1 MNGSRKAEARGAPR
15 ASRAGQP
22 RTRNGIMNGSRQG
35 EARATP
41 KGSREGEAITRPSR
55 AGDKRSRQPESRV
68 RKIWPSFIR
77 MPWDIWVDEVVDG
90 EKGAGADIDVTVLA
104 KHSMNVQRL
113 GIEAA
118 FDLAVAEGEID
129 GEMQKWVTNKAFGE
143 LAAFEFFSN
152 SAREDG
158 SRRFPKGGRS
168 ARTAWQKLRAHERGC
183 YRDAVTPTIARELFE
198 QFDARKA
205 TPLYKLSKLT
215 RLSEGKYGMNDE

>member
-1 MNGSRKAEARGAPR
+1 
-15 ASRAGQP
+15 
-22 RTRNGIMNGSRQG
+22 MNGSRQG

-77 MPWDIWVDEVVDG
+77 TPWDIWVDEVVDG

>member
-1 MNGSRKAEARGAPR
+1 MARPSRARGCRKQETARRPARGSRKQETMA
-15 ASRAGQP
+15 
-22 RTRNGIMNGSRQG
+22 
-35 EARATP
+35 
-41 KGSREGEAITRPSR
+41 RPSR
-55 AGDKRSRQPESRV
+55 AGQKRSRAREKKRLN
-68 RKIWPSFIR
+68 KIWPSFINL
-77 MPWDIWVDEVVDG
+77 PWDLWASSINSAG
-90 EKGAGADIDVTVLA
+90 CPPMAATGSPAHGAKDAAIMGDAVIMA
-104 KHSMNVQRL
+104 KPNRNIAVMGR
-113 GIEAA
+113 EAA

-158 SRRFPKGGRS
+158 SRRFPKGGSS
-168 ARTAWQKLRAHERGC
+168 ARTAWQKLRSHERGW

-215 RLSEGKYGMNDE
+215 RLSEGKYGMSDE

>member
-1 MNGSRKAEARGAPR
+1 
-15 ASRAGQP
+15 
-22 RTRNGIMNGSRQG
+22 MNGSRQG

-41 KGSREGEAITRPSR
+41 KGSREEEAITRPSR

-90 EKGAGADIDVTVLA
+90 EKGAGADIDVTV

-158 SRRFPKGGRS
+158 SRRFPKGGSS

-205 TPLYKLSKLT
+205 TPLYELPKHT
-215 RLSEGKYGMNDE
+215 RLSEGLGG